1 MGDKAHTDLETE
13 QTNPSRSNSI
23 CINES
28 PTSNTLDSDSYDT
41 NVLNSDVIQGAIT
54 PLRSPSLSDSFTAPQ
69 INITENDKTSIPI
82 SNAPETESLC
92 KVQNSWNDEFSQNSP
107 KMQNADGKLFSMLD
121 ERKELLKKDI
131 AKKRA
136 LQENESRVDIQR
148 QIEAAK
154 NSSSTTLTMISKIP
168 SRTEH
173 CDEMVCQDNLS
184 STLQSTV
191 VPEHTTDPTQ
201 EKSIDLQES
210 IHQKSI
216 GGSQPSVS
224 DEEEIKKRKRSKSD
238 DFDNFEEQSEISARK
253 KRKTI
258 ANNISSKKDKLYCI
272 CKKKYDATKFY
283 VGCDVCNEW
292 FHGHCVGILEKET
305 QKINKYFCPRCSPN
319 SELNLPNFKT
329 LNENDYD
336 LIRKLV
342 KQLLGNRYAAPF
354 KEPVNPSEVPNYYN
368 VVKVPMDLQTIDQ
381 RLGQKYYKTLGE
393 FIGDV
398 MRIFENCRFFNPE
411 NSPITKSADNLE
423 NYFIQKLAL
432 LREKVSTS

>member
-1 MGDKAHTDLETE
+1 MEKDKAHTDVETE
-13 QTNPSRSNSI
+13 QTNSPRSNSI

-28 PTSNTLDSDSYDT
+28 LTSNTLDSDSYDT
-41 NVLNSDVIQGAIT
+41 NVPNSNVIQGEIT
-54 PLRSPSLSDSFTAPQ
+54 PLRSPSLSDSFTSPQ
-69 INITENDKTSIPI
+69 ININENDKTSIPI
-82 SNAPETESLC
+82 SNPPETESLC

-121 ERKELLKKDI
+121 EQKELLKKDI

-136 LQENESRVDIQR
+136 LQVNESRVDIQR

-154 NSSSTTLTMISKIP
+154 NSSSTPLTMTSKVP

-173 CDEMVCQDNLS
+173 CDEMVSQDKLS

-191 VPEHTTDPTQ
+191 VPEHTTDTTR

-210 IHQKSI
+210 IQQKSI
-216 GGSQPSVS
+216 GGIQSSGS

-238 DFDNFEEQSEISARK
+238 DFENFEEQSEIPARK

-292 FHGHCVGILEKET
+292 VS
-305 QKINKYFCPRCSPN
+305 NCSN
-319 SELNLPNFKT
+319 
-329 LNENDYD
+329 
-336 LIRKLV
+336 
-342 KQLLGNRYAAPF
+342 
-354 KEPVNPSEVPNYYN
+354 
-368 VVKVPMDLQTIDQ
+368 
-381 RLGQKYYKTLGE
+381 
-393 FIGDV
+393 
-398 MRIFENCRFFNPE
+398 
-411 NSPITKSADNLE
+411 
-423 NYFIQKLAL
+423 
-432 LREKVSTS
+432 

>member
-1 MGDKAHTDLETE
+1 
-13 QTNPSRSNSI
+13 
-23 CINES
+23 
-28 PTSNTLDSDSYDT
+28 
-41 NVLNSDVIQGAIT
+41 
-54 PLRSPSLSDSFTAPQ
+54 
-69 INITENDKTSIPI
+69 
-82 SNAPETESLC
+82 
-92 KVQNSWNDEFSQNSP
+92 
-107 KMQNADGKLFSMLD
+107 MQNADGKLFSMLD
-121 ERKELLKKDI
+121 EQKELLKKDI

-136 LQENESRVDIQR
+136 LQVNESRVDIQR

-191 VPEHTTDPTQ
+191 VPEHTTDTTL

-216 GGSQPSVS
+216 GGIQSSVS

-238 DFDNFEEQSEISARK
+238 DFENFEEQSEIPARK

-292 FHGHCVGILEKET
+292 FHGDCVGISEETSKGINEFVCDGCSKATDNQEIFCLCQQPYDNTQVYIGCDGCPDWFHGRCVGILEKET

-432 LREKVSTS
+432 LREKVSTSEN

>member
-1 MGDKAHTDLETE
+1 MNFEK
-13 QTNPSRSNSI
+13 
-23 CINES
+23 
-28 PTSNTLDSDSYDT
+28 
-41 NVLNSDVIQGAIT
+41 
-54 PLRSPSLSDSFTAPQ
+54 
-69 INITENDKTSIPI
+69 
-82 SNAPETESLC
+82 
-92 KVQNSWNDEFSQNSP
+92 
-107 KMQNADGKLFSMLD
+107 
-121 ERKELLKKDI
+121 KKDI
-131 AKKRA
+131 AKKRV

-191 VPEHTTDPTQ
+191 VPEHTTDTTQ

-216 GGSQPSVS
+216 GGSQSSVS

-238 DFDNFEEQSEISARK
+238 DFDNFEEQSEIPARK

-292 FHGHCVGILEKET
+292 VS
-305 QKINKYFCPRCSPN
+305 NCS
-319 SELNLPNFKT
+319 
-329 LNENDYD
+329 D
-336 LIRKLV
+336 
-342 KQLLGNRYAAPF
+342 
-354 KEPVNPSEVPNYYN
+354 
-368 VVKVPMDLQTIDQ
+368 
-381 RLGQKYYKTLGE
+381 
-393 FIGDV
+393 
-398 MRIFENCRFFNPE
+398 
-411 NSPITKSADNLE
+411 
-423 NYFIQKLAL
+423 
-432 LREKVSTS
+432 